1 MSGDRIFLALVAGQ
15 QDSEGRIT
23 STRQMWPVEVCA
35 LADFGYPLSHD
46 GARLWRAV
54 LCLDGVGLDDTP
66 EVRAALG
73 LPPRLVVTREEN
85 EATGVAGV
93 EQ

>member
-15 QDSEGRIT
+15 QDEQGRII
-23 STRQMWPVEVCA
+23 SHLGMWPA
-35 LADFGYPLSHD
+35 SKFPLAVQGLQACEGLDVSD
-46 GARLWRAV
+46 SRGARI
-54 LCLDGVGLDDTP
+54 
-66 EVRAALG
+66 ALG
-73 LPPRLVVTREEN
+73 LPPRLVVTRGES